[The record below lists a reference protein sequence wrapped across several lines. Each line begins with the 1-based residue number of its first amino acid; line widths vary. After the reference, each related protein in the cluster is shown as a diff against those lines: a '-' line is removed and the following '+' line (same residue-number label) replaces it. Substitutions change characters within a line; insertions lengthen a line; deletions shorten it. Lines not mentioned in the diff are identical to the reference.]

1 MKSILRLSIFIVAV
15 AGSVLFLSCSKTVYQ
30 ASRYQT
36 PASDSLDFSYLDM
49 NSDAVSGIYYRVMH
63 TDSVLVFEIAVLDE
77 VSQRKILMN
86 GLNVF
91 IDSTN
96 KSQKTTGFQYPVR
109 LVNTTL
115 PGEEPRIIPLNDK
128 PGAGNHDMIKLIVA
142 GIAKEI
148 PISKNLQ
155 ARFILNKNQVLMLRV
170 TIACSELGLNYS
182 SLKNHPF
189 SVLLI
194 TTPLKLPKAPEGGRD
209 NGAQEREVMTTNQSM
224 MGNQQAPF
232 GQATPGM
239 YGQPGGGVYYNS
251 ASQSTQ
257 DGASKTDKITIR
269 NIVLLD

>member
-1 MKSILRLSIFIVAV
+1 MKSILRLSVFVFAAV
-15 AGSVLFLSCSKTVYQ
+15 SSVLFLSCSKTVYQ

-109 LVNTTL
+109 LTNTPL
-115 PGEEPRIIPLNDK
+115 PGEEPKIIPLNDK
-128 PGAGNHDMIKLIVA
+128 PGTGNHDMIKLIVA
-142 GIAKEI
+142 GTAKEI
-148 PISKNLQ
+148 PVSKNIQ
-155 ARFILNKNQVLMLRV
+155 AGFILNKNQVLMLRV
-170 TIACSELGLNYS
+170 AIACRELGLNYA
-182 SLKNHPF
+182 SLKDNPF
-189 SVLLI
+189 SVILI
-194 TTPLKLPKAPEGGRD
+194 TTPLKMPKALEGGRD

-224 MGNQQAPF
+224 MHGQQTPF
-232 GQATPGM
+232 GQTTPGM

-251 ASQSTQ
+251 SSPSTQ

-269 NIVLLD
+269 SIVLSE